1 GFERVKEELAFMST
15 SSKELEKRLLEAGKA
30 LLLLP
35 SSVDTLL
42 HLLDKLFIC
51 LLEVEQSPPS
61 SIQDALSPLK
71 KALVDERLL
80 KHWNVHVRVHV
91 ASCIIQVTRINAP
104 AAPYVDEEQMREVL
118 KLVVSSF
125 EHLDDKNSLS
135 YTKSTSIL
143 NTVAKYEVSYL
154 MLDPV
159 YGALC
164 IEMFHHFLK
173 ALRDDHPVEVFS
185 DMENIMTHVLKE
197 SDDLPPKLLAPILQ
211 YLNKTDEVPSI
222 SRRLAEKVLI
232 NCTSKCQTYLAEA
245 VKSSGVSL
253 DKYSNVVAFI
263 CEGASSD
270 KPKKQDDDEPQQ
282 LDSNAINSG
291 LDEKTGRAVNQKKK
305 ESSMEA
311 KPSAATAKLTKES
324 GKKIA
329 SASNAKPSVPPTKR
343 STSEIKATKQSEKPT
358 SLGDNKKTILSSGKS
373 VSKSKTEVKQQ
384 PSEKTLANTNGKR
397 KHSLDT
403 EKAFDDRKYD
413 KTLVGSRIR
422 VWWPLDKR
430 YYRGEVTSY
439 DPSRKRHMVVYEDG
453 DQETLDLKNHNWYLV
468 EASKSSKHKDK
479 QKAAEVSNREQTG
492 APKRRLNL
500 SLPHEEDPAEAETQA
515 RKRSRV
521 QSHSLHKSHGEMEKP
536 TAEGEPSCHHR
547 RSGSELGHSQTCSIT
562 HQLGKVK
569 QSITDTI
576 TTVRKFGSEVETKE
590 QTIADM
596 LTSVRQF
603 GSQLETKEQSIVDML
618 TSVKQFRSEL
628 ETKEQRIVDTLNS
641 VQQFRSE
648 IKKKEDN
655 LVASLH
661 EVDVLGEK
669 ISGINKILNS

>member
-1 GFERVKEELAFMST
+1 M
-15 SSKELEKRLLEAGKA
+15 SKELEKRLLEAGKA

-51 LLEVEQSPPS
+51 LVEVEQSPPS
-61 SIQDALSPLK
+61 SIQEALSPLK
-71 KALVDERLL
+71 KALVDERLF

-91 ASCIIQVTRINAP
+91 ASCFIQVTRINAP
-104 AAPYVDEEQMREVL
+104 TAPYVDEQMREVL
-118 KLVVSSF
+118 KLIVSSF
-125 EHLDDKNSLS
+125 EHLDDKSSLS

-143 NTVAKYEVSYL
+143 NTVAKYDVSYL

-159 YGALC
+159 YDALC
-164 IEMFHHFLK
+164 IEMFQHFLK

-197 SDDLPPKLLAPILQ
+197 SDDLPPKLLAPILH
-211 YLNKTDEVPSI
+211 YVNETDEVPSI
-222 SRRLAEKVLI
+222 SRRLAEKVLL
-232 NCTSKCQTYLAEA
+232 NCSTKCQTYLAEA

-291 LDEKTGRAVNQKKK
+291 LDEETGRAVNQKKK

-311 KPSAATAKLTKES
+311 KPSAATASASQEIGTAQAKLTKES

-343 STSEIKATKQSEKPT
+343 STSEIKATKQSERPI
-358 SLGDNKKTILSSGKS
+358 SLGDNKKTIVSSGKS

-384 PSEKTLANTNGKR
+384 PSEKTLANTNAKR

-422 VWWPLDKR
+422 VWWPLDKM

-500 SLPHEEDPAEAETQA
+500 SLPPDEDPAEAETQA
-515 RKRSRV
+515 RKRARV

-547 RSGSELGHSQTCSIT
+547 KSGSELGHSQTCSIT

-576 TTVRKFGSEVETKE
+576 TSVRKFGSEVETKE
-590 QTIADM
+590 QTIVDM

-618 TSVKQFRSEL
+618 ASVKQFRSEL

>member
-1 GFERVKEELAFMST
+1 MST

-159 YGALC
+159 YDALC

-245 VKSSGVSL
+245 VKSSG
-253 DKYSNVVAFI
+253 
-263 CEGASSD
+263 D

>member
-1 GFERVKEELAFMST
+1 M
-15 SSKELEKRLLEAGKA
+15 SKELEKRLLEAGKA

-51 LLEVEQSPPS
+51 LVEVEQSPPS
-61 SIQDALSPLK
+61 SIQEALSPLK
-71 KALVDERLL
+71 KALVDERLF

-91 ASCIIQVTRINAP
+91 ASCFIQVTRINAP
-104 AAPYVDEEQMREVL
+104 TAPYVDEQMREVL
-118 KLVVSSF
+118 KLIVSSF

-143 NTVAKYEVSYL
+143 NTVAK
-154 MLDPV
+154 
-159 YGALC
+159 
-164 IEMFHHFLK
+164 
-173 ALRDDHPVEVFS
+173 DDHPVEVFS

-197 SDDLPPKLLAPILQ
+197 SDDLPPKLLAPILH
-211 YLNKTDEVPSI
+211 YVNETDEVPSI
-222 SRRLAEKVLI
+222 SRRLAEKVLL
-232 NCTSKCQTYLAEA
+232 NCSTKCQTYLAEA

-270 KPKKQDDDEPQQ
+270 IPKKKDDDEPQQ

-291 LDEKTGRAVNQKKK
+291 LDEETGRAVNQKKK

-311 KPSAATAKLTKES
+311 KPSAATASASQEIGTAQAKLTKES

-329 SASNAKPSVPPTKR
+329 SASNAKPTVPPTKR
-343 STSEIKATKQSEKPT
+343 STSEIKATKQSERPI
-358 SLGDNKKTILSSGKS
+358 SLGDNKKTIVSSGKS
-373 VSKSKTEVKQQ
+373 VSKSKTEVMQQ
-384 PSEKTLANTNGKR
+384 PSEKTLANTNAKR

-422 VWWPLDKR
+422 VWWPLDKM

-492 APKRRLNL
+492 APKRRPNL

-515 RKRSRV
+515 RKRARV
-521 QSHSLHKSHGEMEKP
+521 QSHSLHTSHGEMEKP
-536 TAEGEPSCHHR
+536 TAEGEPFCHHR
-547 RSGSELGHSQTCSIT
+547 KPGSELGHSQTCSIT

-576 TTVRKFGSEVETKE
+576 TSVRKFGSEVETKE
-590 QTIADM
+590 QTIVDM

-603 GSQLETKEQSIVDML
+603 CSQLETKEQSIVDML